1 MDKRRV
7 VITGL
12 GCVTAL
18 AHSADELFDALCQGK
33 SGISNIESFDTT
45 EYPVKF
51 GGEIKDFDIT
61 KHLDTREAKR
71 MDRFTQFAVVAS
83 QQGHSS

>member
-18 AHSADELFDALCQGK
+18 AHSSDELFDALCQGK
-33 SGISNIESFDTT
+33 SGISNIETFDTT
-45 EYPVKF
+45 EYSVKI
-51 GGEIKDFDIT
+51 GG
-61 KHLDTREAKR
+61 
-71 MDRFTQFAVVAS
+71 
-83 QQGHSS
+83 